1 MRHYACWW
9 QRSKIQW
16 WDYPRGQ
23 PQDLQWAAYFI
34 YWLRIPSEHY
44 DIWTMKASTAWL
56 TTRIWNNTFLIH
68 KMLQI
73 LRWKCFT
80 SCKKSWT
87 LWHRA
92 GTLDSTPVTTSVN
105 QKSHDPLYG
114 LQILLK
120 YKNKIQAQERMPI
133 IPAIWEAG
141 NCVNPGIQ
149 DQPGQQR
156 LHPNTKV
163 WQCTNNYAQSFMLQ
177 NTTLA
182 WWREWRREQI
192 KKQS

>member
-1 MRHYACWW
+1 
-9 QRSKIQW
+9 
-16 WDYPRGQ
+16 
-23 PQDLQWAAYFI
+23 
-34 YWLRIPSEHY
+34 
-44 DIWTMKASTAWL
+44 
-56 TTRIWNNTFLIH
+56 
-68 KMLQI
+68 
-73 LRWKCFT
+73 
-80 SCKKSWT
+80 
-87 LWHRA
+87 
-92 GTLDSTPVTTSVN
+92 VTTSVN

-182 WWREWRREQI
+182 
-192 KKQS
+192 